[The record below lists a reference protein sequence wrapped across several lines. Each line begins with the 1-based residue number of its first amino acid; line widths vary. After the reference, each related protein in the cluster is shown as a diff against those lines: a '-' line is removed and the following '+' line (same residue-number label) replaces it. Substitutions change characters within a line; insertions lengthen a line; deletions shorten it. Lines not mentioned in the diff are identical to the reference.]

1 VRSASKQ
8 RRIVMLTALG
18 AVLTAAPGVAA
29 CGGGSDNSSVDSNA
43 KTVEAVDF
51 GFEAPDL
58 SVKSGETVTW
68 TNTGGQIHNVMG
80 RGFSSDA
87 IAPGETYKHRFDAP
101 GRYRYLC
108 TLHPTTM
115 RGVISV
121 VPKEKQ

>member
-1 VRSASKQ
+1 MRSASKP
-8 RRIVMLTALG
+8 RRVAMLTALG

-29 CGGGSDNSSVDSNA
+29 CGGGSDDSSMDSNA

-51 GFEAPDL
+51 GFEAADL
-58 SVKSGETVTW
+58 SVESGETVTW
-68 TNTGGQIHNVMG
+68 TNTGAQIHNVMG
-80 RGFSSDA
+80 RGFSSEA

-121 VPKEKQ
+121 VPKEEQ